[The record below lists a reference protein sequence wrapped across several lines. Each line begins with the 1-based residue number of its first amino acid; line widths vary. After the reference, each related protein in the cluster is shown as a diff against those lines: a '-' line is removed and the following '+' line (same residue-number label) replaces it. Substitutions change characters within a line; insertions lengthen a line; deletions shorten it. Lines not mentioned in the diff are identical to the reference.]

1 MHLFCTLLPVLKIH
15 AKATAP
21 GRVHV
26 DKKGRKD
33 EIHGGVT
40 LALANNSWNRQL
52 CLEKVELFVKIVLYE
67 HTKKMTNTLIIFIY
81 IYIKFRSKLI
91 NIKSIFVYLAFCKST
106 FSESPLKRTI
116 LKRQCHTITV
126 LPHPPFSPK
135 ILKILAELFF
145 KGIDRNPKKASSIA

>member
-1 MHLFCTLLPVLKIH
+1 MLKIH

-67 HTKKMTNTLIIFIY
+67 HTKKMTNNRAEVKRVMTG
-81 IYIKFRSKLI
+81 SKSS
-91 NIKSIFVYLAFCKST
+91 NSRF
-106 FSESPLKRTI
+106 E
-116 LKRQCHTITV
+116 
-126 LPHPPFSPK
+126 LP
-135 ILKILAELFF
+135 
-145 KGIDRNPKKASSIA
+145 